1 VKRKFNSSFL
11 LDSNYLIYIFFGV
24 LTYTNFNNF
33 EKIKILYGDDSWVVV
48 GSSYTNIFEK
58 LVCCTI
64 THPVSSIFHQG
75 LFNLSSSTDMYLK
88 SLFSLFVI
96 GTLFVVLYNNTDTPQ
111 ELKFI
116 FSSLIITS
124 PMLLN
129 YSVRSKPYVVEGLFS
144 VYVLFLISK
153 TLKKNVFD
161 IKYLFIFLFF
171 TFFSLANIFVLIAF
185 FLVLI
190 RNKLLNFNIYKYQ
203 YLLFALLSSF
213 VVFLSYQRR
222 TNNLENF
229 WTAYFAPTEGGLTLF
244 FRWFYF
250 SIIRIFS
257 SSNKLDLGALNFS
270 ISISLVLF
278 LFGVFYLYQNQ
289 IEILEFIFYTIFINL
304 LVSVLQIFPF
314 GGSRLNIYYMTLV
327 IYVCSCGV
335 LYILNLTKNYKNI
348 FFIIF
353 VTFSFINI
361 NSSSA
366 SYNQTIRSFDQNIA
380 SEIIDFVNTS
390 NENILIYHGSLWTI
404 GTHHNKK
411 IRMEDLNYPFIGS
424 GVSGIPTPTFK
435 NKNIHVVCQKY
446 EIDDLCKNKILDYLK
461 INNIDVLYLVGIHIR
476 EYQYKPYLNALRE
489 HYKYEEIILKST
501 ETELLKFNN

>member
-1 VKRKFNSSFL
+1 MKRKFNSNFL
-11 LDSNYLIYIFFGV
+11 INSNYLIYIFFIFIAFV
-24 LTYTNFNNF
+24 NFNNF

-48 GSSYTNIFEK
+48 GSNYANIFEK

-64 THPVSSIFHQG
+64 THPISSILHQA
-75 LFNLSSSTDMYLK
+75 LFGLSSSTDTYLK
-88 SLFSLFVI
+88 LLFALFII
-96 GTLFVVLYNNTDTPQ
+96 GTLFVVLHNNTDTPQ

-144 VYVLFLISK
+144 VYILFLLLRTIS
-153 TLKKNVFD
+153 KNVFD

-171 TFFSLANIFVLIAF
+171 TFFSLSNVFVLIAF
-185 FLVLI
+185 FLVLL
-190 RNKLLNFNIYKYQ
+190 RKKLLSLNIYKYQ
-203 YLLFALLSSF
+203 YLVFALFSSF
-213 VVFLSYQRR
+213 VLFFSYQRR

-229 WTAYFAPTEGGLTLF
+229 WIAYFAPSEGGITLF

-250 SIIRIFS
+250 STLRIFS

-278 LFGVFYLYQNQ
+278 LLGVFYLYRNQ

-304 LVSVLQIFPF
+304 IISIFKIFPF

-335 LYILNLTKNYKNI
+335 LQIVNFNKNYKNI
-348 FFIIF
+348 LFLIF
-353 VTFSFINI
+353 VTFSFMNI
-361 NSSSA
+361 DSSSV
-366 SYNQTIRSFDQNIA
+366 SYNQTIRPFDQNA
-380 SEIIDFVNTS
+380 ANEIINFINSS
-390 NENILIYHGSLWTI
+390 NENILIYHGSLWTV
-404 GTHHNKK
+404 GTHYSKK
-411 IRMEDLNYPFIGS
+411 ISMEELKYPFLGS
-424 GVSGIPTPTFK
+424 GVSGIPTPIFE
-435 NKNIHVVCQKY
+435 NEHIHVVCQKY
-446 EIDDLCKNKILDYLK
+446 EKDDLCKYKILDYLK
-461 INNIDVLYLVGIHIR
+461 LNNVDVFYLAGIHIR
-476 EYQYKPYLNALRE
+476 GYQYEPYLDALRE
-489 HYKYEEIILKST
+489 HYKYEEVILKST